1 MAAPRPRLVQPEP
14 NDDGL
19 RGHVGYN
26 MKRAF
31 HMIQMDVN
39 ATLAPFGLRMVTF
52 SALVV
57 VIENP
62 GLRQSQ
68 LAELLAIERP
78 NLVVILDELEQTGL
92 LTRDRAPDDRR
103 AYALHVTAKGMALGE
118 EARIAVNDHDARMTA
133 GLSDAE
139 LAQLIGA
146 LRRIERNGKEGRS
159 PT

>member
-1 MAAPRPRLVQPEP
+1 MPAPRPQLVQPDP
-14 NDDGL
+14 DDEGL

-57 VIENP
+57 VMENP

-78 NLVVILDELEQTGL
+78 NLVVILDELEQAGL

-103 AYALHVTAKGMALGE
+103 AYALHVTAKGLALCE
-118 EARIAVNDHDARMTA
+118 EARIAVSAHDKRMA
-133 GLSDAE
+133 EGLTDAE
-139 LAQLIGA
+139 LDLLITA
-146 LRRIERNGKEGRS
+146 LRRIERNGKLGRS
-159 PT
+159 PK

>member
-1 MAAPRPRLVQPEP
+1 MAAPHPRIVTAEP
-14 NDDGL
+14 DDEGL

-31 HMIQMDVN
+31 HMIQLDVN

-57 VIENP
+57 VMENP

-68 LAELLAIERP
+68 LAEILAIERP
-78 NLVVILDELEQTGL
+78 NLVVILDELEQAGF

-103 AYALHVTAKGMALGE
+103 AYALHVTAQGLAVAE
-118 EARIAVNDHDARMTA
+118 EARLAVAAHDRRMTA

-139 LAQLIGA
+139 LELVITA
-146 LRRIERNGKEGRS
+146 LRRIERNGREGRTS
-159 PT
+159 G

>member
-1 MAAPRPRLVQPEP
+1 MPAPRPQLVQQEP

-39 ATLAPFGLRMVTF
+39 ATLTPFGLRMVTF

-57 VIENP
+57 VLENP

-78 NLVVILDELEQTGL
+78 NLVVILDELEQAGL

-103 AYALHVTAKGMALGE
+103 AYALHVTARGLALAE
-118 EARIAVNDHDARMTA
+118 EARLAVSEHDRRMTE
-133 GLSDAE
+133 GLSDADLE
-139 LAQLIGA
+139 LVIAA

-159 PT
+159 PK

>member
-1 MAAPRPRLVQPEP
+1 MATTRPRLVQPEP
-14 NDDGL
+14 HDEGL
-19 RGHVGYN
+19 RAHVGYN

-57 VIENP
+57 VMENP

-78 NLVVILDELEQTGL
+78 NLVVILDELEQAGL

-103 AYALHVTAKGMALGE
+103 AYALHVTAKGLALGE
-118 EARIAVNDHDARMTA
+118 EARLAVQAHDKRMTE
-133 GLSDAE
+133 GLDETE
-139 LAQLIGA
+139 LNSLITA
-146 LRRIERNGKEGRS
+146 MRRIERNGKEGRS
-159 PT
+159 PK